1 MGLGSFFQSAAR
13 LMRTISRPDWKT
25 YSLSF
30 KIVFVG
36 VAVLGAIGFMIRL
49 RSATIQG
56 GV

>member
-13 LMRTISRPDWKT
+13 LLRTISRPDWKT
-25 YSLSF
+25 YSLSV

-36 VAVLGAIGFMIRL
+36 VAVLGGIGFMIRL
-49 RSATIQG
+49 LSATIQG

>member
-25 YSLSF
+25 YSLSV

-36 VAVLGAIGFMIRL
+36 VAVLGGIGFMIRL
-49 RSATIQG
+49 IAATIQG

>member
-13 LMRTISRPDWKT
+13 LLRTISRPDWKT

-49 RSATIQG
+49 ISNTIQG

>member
-25 YSLSF
+25 YSLSV

-36 VAVLGAIGFMIRL
+36 VGILGAIGFMIRL
-49 RSATIQG
+49 ISATIQG

>member
-25 YSLSF
+25 YSLSA
-30 KIVFVG
+30 KIVFIGVG
-36 VAVLGAIGFMIRL
+36 VLGGIGFLIRL
-49 RSATIQG
+49 ISATIQG

>member
-13 LMRTISRPDWKT
+13 LMRTISKPDWKT

-36 VAVLGAIGFMIRL
+36 VAILGGIGFMIRL
-49 RSATIQG
+49 IAATIQG

>member
-25 YSLSF
+25 YSLSI

-36 VAVLGAIGFMIRL
+36 VGVLGAIGFMIRL
-49 RSATIQG
+49 ISATIQG

>member
-25 YSLSF
+25 YSLSV

-36 VAVLGAIGFMIRL
+36 VGVLGAIGFMIRL
-49 RSATIQG
+49 ISATIQG
-56 GV
+56 V

>member
-30 KIVFVG
+30 KIVFIGVG
-36 VAVLGAIGFMIRL
+36 LLGAIGFMIRL
-49 RSATIQG
+49 ISATIQG

>member
-1 MGLGSFFQSAAR
+1 MGIGSFFQSAVR

-25 YSLSF
+25 YSLSV

-36 VAVLGAIGFMIRL
+36 VGILGGIGFVIRL
-49 RSATIQG
+49 ISATIQG

>member
-13 LMRTISRPDWKT
+13 LLRTISRPDWKT
-25 YSLSF
+25 YSLSI

-36 VAVLGAIGFMIRL
+36 VAVLGGIGFMIRL
-49 RSATIQG
+49 LSATIQG

>member
-25 YSLSF
+25 YSLSV

-36 VAVLGAIGFMIRL
+36 VAILGGIGFMIRL
-49 RSATIQG
+49 ISATIQG

>member
-13 LMRTISRPDWKT
+13 LMRTITRPDWKT

-30 KIVFVG
+30 KIVFIGVG
-36 VAVLGAIGFMIRL
+36 VLGAIGFMIRL
-49 RSATIQG
+49 ISATIQG

>member
-30 KIVFVG
+30 KIVFIG

-49 RSATIQG
+49 ISATIQG